1 MIPAGFKASWKGEMF
16 TVVVPTYNER
26 RNIRPL
32 IERVMEAFRAIP
44 EPAELLFVDDDSPDG
59 TAEEIRTVSKEVSD
73 GGNDNFENTIRVIVR
88 EGERGLAGAVNRGFR
103 EASGDVLVVMDA
115 DLSHPPEV
123 LPNLL
128 EAIRSG
134 GVEVAVASRRV
145 KGGGIENWPLNRRF
159 ISWVSGLLA
168 RPLVPVR
175 DTTSGFFA
183 VKRECIEAVELRSI
197 GYKIGLEVLARGK
210 YEKAM
215 EVPFVFTDRQFGQ
228 SKLGGKVMLAYLV
241 QLGSLYR
248 ERWPN
253 IVRFIQFGLVGLL
266 GAFVDAAVFN
276 TAMWYG
282 SLASLGHTLGGFL
295 SQSLSF
301 LVAVFFNFALNK
313 RWTFHEQKAQASL
326 LSFFVVCTLGYLL
339 RSAAFVLII
348 NSDAWLG
355 KILNPVALANTSLAA
370 GIVVASFWNYFA
382 SKRWAFGVKDF

>member
-1 MIPAGFKASWKGEMF
+1 MF
-16 TVVVPTYNER
+16 TVVVPTYNEKK
-26 RNIRPL
+26 NIRPL
-32 IERVMEAFRAIP
+32 VERVMEAFRSIP
-44 EPAELLFVDDDSPDG
+44 EAAELLFVDDDSPDG
-59 TAEEIRTVSKEVSD
+59 TAEEVRTVSMEVSGKGED
-73 GGNDNFENTIRVIVR
+73 DFERTVRVIVR
-88 EGERGLAGAVNRGFR
+88 EGERGLAGAVSRGFK

-134 GVEVAVASRRV
+134 DADMAVASRRV
-145 KGGGIENWPLNRRF
+145 QGGGIVNWPLNRRF
-159 ISWVSGLLA
+159 ISWVSGLMA

-183 VKRECIEAVELRSI
+183 MKRECVENVELKPI

-210 YEKAM
+210 YERAR
-215 EVPFVFTDRQFGQ
+215 EVPYVFTDRQFGQ

-253 IVRFIQFGLVGLL
+253 VVRFIQFGLVGLL

-276 TAMWYG
+276 VAMWYV
-282 SLASLGHTLGGFL
+282 SLATLGHALGGFL

-301 LVAVFFNFALNK
+301 LVAVFFNYALNK

-326 LSFFVVCTLGYLL
+326 STFFGVCSLGYLL
-339 RSAAFVLII
+339 RSAVFALVI
-348 NSDAWLG
+348 NSGAWLG
-355 KILNPVALANTSLAA
+355 KPLGPVGLANAALVA
-370 GIVVASFWNYFA
+370 GIIVASFWNYFA
-382 SKRWAFGVKDF
+382 SKRWAFGIKDF